1 MRYYSVMASCA
12 IGHVN
17 VAPYLFLI
25 LVMSFEKGF
34 IVVGMED
41 KLANFHWLLIKAK
54 PRLLYAIIVGV
65 ATYFLLDGYYLST
78 RFLMSWSAAS
88 ATYLILVFV
97 MMQYF
102 NRKKISHLSARQDDG
117 QLLIYIIS
125 LLASAVSL
133 LAIFIHVGSVDQIP
147 LKERILG
154 VLMTGVTFAISW
166 MVLHTAYALHYA
178 HAYYAHLKEGSEY
191 PPLVFLGTRYPAY
204 SDFFHFSV
212 VIGMTC
218 QTADIIIVEPAI
230 RNLVTAHSLLS
241 FVFNATLLGLTM
253 SLVGGLLS

>member
-1 MRYYSVMASCA
+1 
-12 IGHVN
+12 
-17 VAPYLFLI
+17 
-25 LVMSFEKGF
+25 MSFEESL
-34 IVVGMED
+34 IVVMMED
-41 KLANFHWLLIKAK
+41 KVFNLHWLLIKAK
-54 PRLLYAIIVGV
+54 PRLLYAVVVGV
-65 ATYFLLDGYYLST
+65 AAFFLLQGHYLST
-78 RFLMSWSAAS
+78 RFLMAWSAAS

-133 LAIFIHVGSVDQIP
+133 VAIFVHVGSTAEIP
-147 LKERILG
+147 MKERVLG

-166 MVLHTAYALHYA
+166 LVLHTAYALHYA
-178 HAYYAHLKEGSEY
+178 HAYYTYLKE
-191 PPLVFLGTRYPAY
+191 PPELTPLIFLGTRNPAY

-230 RNLVTAHSLLS
+230 RNLVTTHSLLS

>member
-1 MRYYSVMASCA
+1 MSCYWANAAYA
-12 IGHVN
+12 ICSIGT
-17 VAPYLFLI
+17 ALYLLP
-25 LVMSFEKGF
+25 
-34 IVVGMED
+34 MED
-41 KLANFHWLLIKAK
+41 KSLNFRWLLIKAK
-54 PRLLYAIIVGV
+54 PRLLYAIFVGV
-65 ATYFLLDGYYLST
+65 ATYFLLTGHHLST
-78 RFLMSWSAAS
+78 RFLIAWSAGS

-102 NRKKISHLSARQDDG
+102 NRRKISHLSARQDDG

-133 LAIFIHVGSVDQIP
+133 VAIFIHVGSVDQIP
-147 LKERILG
+147 LKDRILG
-154 VLMTGVTFAISW
+154 VLMTGITFAISW

-178 HAYYAHLKEGSEY
+178 HAYYAHLKEPPEL
-191 PPLVFLGTRYPAY
+191 PPLIFMGTRNPAY

-218 QTADIIIVEPAI
+218 QTADIIIVEPKI
-230 RNLVTAHSLLS
+230 RNLVTTHSLLS

>member
-1 MRYYSVMASCA
+1 MDL
-12 IGHVN
+12 
-17 VAPYLFLI
+17 APYPFLT
-25 LVMSFEKGF
+25 LEMAFKKNF
-34 IVVGMED
+34 IVVKMED
-41 KLANFHWLLIKAK
+41 KAVNFHWLLIKAK
-54 PRLLYAIIVGV
+54 PRLLYAILVGIV
-65 ATYFLLDGYYLST
+65 TYFLLHDHYLST
-78 RFLMSWSAAS
+78 RFLIAWSAAS

-125 LLASAVSL
+125 LLASGVSL
-133 LAIFIHVGSVDQIP
+133 VAIFIHVGSVGEIP
-147 LKERILG
+147 MKERVLG
-154 VLMTGVTFAISW
+154 VLMTGITFAISW

-178 HAYYAHLKEGSEY
+178 HAYYACLKE
-191 PPLVFLGTRYPAY
+191 PPELTPLIFLGTRNPAY

-218 QTADIIIVEPAI
+218 QTADIIIVEPKI
-230 RNLVTAHSLLS
+230 RNLVTTHSLLS

>member
-1 MRYYSVMASCA
+1 MD
-12 IGHVN
+12 I
-17 VAPYLFLI
+17 APYPFLT
-25 LVMSFEKGF
+25 LEMVFKKNF
-34 IVVGMED
+34 IVVKMED
-41 KLANFHWLLIKAK
+41 KAVNFHWLLIKAK
-54 PRLLYAIIVGV
+54 PRLLYAILVGIV
-65 ATYFLLDGYYLST
+65 TYFLLHDHYLST
-78 RFLMSWSAAS
+78 RFLIAWSAAS

-125 LLASAVSL
+125 LLASGVSL
-133 LAIFIHVGSVDQIP
+133 VAIFIHVGSVGEIP
-147 LKERILG
+147 MKERVLG
-154 VLMTGVTFAISW
+154 VLMTGITFAISW

-178 HAYYAHLKEGSEY
+178 HAYYACLKE
-191 PPLVFLGTRYPAY
+191 PPELTPLIFLGTRNPAY

-218 QTADIIIVEPAI
+218 QTADIIIVEPKI
-230 RNLVTAHSLLS
+230 RNLVTTHSLLS